1 MSGVETAAKL
11 KECQLV
17 QPGVSKAIAA
27 AEKTAST
34 CTASLDE
41 LAKRVQVEDSKA
53 EAAVKAR
60 QTAITDLKSKFG
72 IERQANTN
80 LQRERTLAYRT
91 AKGCGME
98 KKNQHVTTLAR
109 IEGFTTRAKILRST
123 KRTSLL
129 DAVRKAEDAGHQ
141 QAAVER
147 QATSDARKAGK
158 DAIESAQLALEAEV
172 KAAKEELAAKSQA
185 TLGEEREKANAAVLA
200 ANDEA
205 KLGRDKAFGERQA
218 MVGKAMEARMQA
230 EATAM
235 NLKVRVREASRL
247 LASAGKA
254 AKAIQAENAAYRA
267 QVAKQL
273 EAAQAP

>member
-17 QPGVSKAIAA
+17 QSGVSKAIAA

-129 DAVRKAEDAGHQ
+129 DAVRKAEDVGHQ

-158 DAIESAQLALEAEV
+158 DAIESAQLAFEAEV
-172 KAAKEELAAKSQA
+172 KAVKEELAAKSQA
-185 TLGEEREKANAAVLA
+185 TLGEEREKAN
-200 ANDEA
+200 A